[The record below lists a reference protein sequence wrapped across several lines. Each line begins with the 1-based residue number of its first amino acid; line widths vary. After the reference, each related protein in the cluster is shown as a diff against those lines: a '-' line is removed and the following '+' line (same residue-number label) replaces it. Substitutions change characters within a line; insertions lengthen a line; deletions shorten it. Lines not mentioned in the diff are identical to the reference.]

1 MKLKKALAVIL
12 TATMVMSSALMVC
25 ASGGS
30 SGAPSTSSSS
40 TTPSSKSSSSSD
52 SSSSDSSSSS
62 SPSVDAAVVKS
73 ADAPVSVAGVS
84 MKTSVAGAYAAKS
97 VQGIAVVTPLAA
109 VKASLGLTGSQ
120 VPAIT
125 IYDTDLKKSSAAMAS
140 INAAADALGAKVIVS
155 LNINLGA
162 KDKGKWVTLS
172 SGSVALTA
180 GLPKNADITKTYS
193 AILVQP
199 GGVITIFEDQ
209 DTNPKT
215 VTFEVKAGIGT
226 YAIVA
231 K

>member
-1 MKLKKALAVIL
+1 
-12 TATMVMSSALMVC
+12 
-25 ASGGS
+25 
-30 SGAPSTSSSS
+30 
-40 TTPSSKSSSSSD
+40 
-52 SSSSDSSSSS
+52 
-62 SPSVDAAVVKS
+62 
-73 ADAPVSVAGVS
+73 
-84 MKTSVAGAYAAKS
+84 
-97 VQGIAVVTPLAA
+97 
-109 VKASLGLTGSQ
+109 
-120 VPAIT
+120 
-125 IYDTDLKKSSAAMAS
+125 MAS